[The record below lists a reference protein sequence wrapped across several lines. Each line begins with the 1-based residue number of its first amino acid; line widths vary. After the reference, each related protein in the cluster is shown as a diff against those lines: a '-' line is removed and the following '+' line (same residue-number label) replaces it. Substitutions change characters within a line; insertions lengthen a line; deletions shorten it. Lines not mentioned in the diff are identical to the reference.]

1 VSQAQKALVLCPVSI
16 VEAIAHRD
24 SESFSIF
31 CQRYERGLRFLI
43 RRHHVSN
50 EDECFSQ
57 IVNASFAA
65 VLNGEVSRDVDLAGI
80 IQHNFR
86 RVLLGTSL
94 AIQDTE
100 TSNRNLPETARAMG
114 DLVLKLKMFK
124 SHQFNA
130 LFRFYIQKESASSI
144 CRDLRLLPEE
154 FDFIRTAAK
163 EATRLSLE
171 ICRGSRQNDDH
182 PMSATA

>member
-1 VSQAQKALVLCPVSI
+1 MNCQRGCRINGSAFRPQEWLACKSQSSRCHKYAVHVTLT
-16 VEAIAHRD
+16 
-24 SESFSIF
+24 
-31 CQRYERGLRFLI
+31 RYERGLRFLI

-57 IVNASFAA
+57 VVNASFAA

-130 LFRFYIQKESASSI
+130 LFRFYSKKRAPPRSVGIFACCPRNLTPFGRRQRK
-144 CRDLRLLPEE
+144 P
-154 FDFIRTAAK
+154 
-163 EATRLSLE
+163 
-171 ICRGSRQNDDH
+171 RG
-182 PMSATA
+182 